1 MQGAEKERTFGTVKV
16 FSKIKEK
23 IAKKTEN
30 RSFAEFK
37 EYLNKRKL
45 RTTKQILLA
54 HISNKTKVVVFPKM
68 K

>member
-37 EYLNKRKL
+37 EYLNKRTL
-45 RTTKQILLA
+45 RKTKQILLA
-54 HISNKTKVVVFPKM
+54 HISNKTKVVVFLKM
-68 K
+68 E